1 MDETG
6 ATREA
11 AKEKFQTPYTSMW
24 PAARQGEYLCPLDQ
38 EAKKIQQELMGIPD
52 FEWIVGY
59 AQRSCEAKSPPSEN
73 VAGSFISHLFQFVE
87 AKLLDAVRCKLT
99 CERYKIEALLF
110 DGLRIADPSGYL
122 ADAHS
127 ELAKSILETARIEC
141 EKVAPGIKMV
151 WAWKA
156 PDFTVANKAKQI
168 VCSLESGQPAP
179 LE

>member
-1 MDETG
+1 MG
-6 ATREA
+6 PARQRR
-11 AKEKFQTPYTSMW
+11 FL
-24 PAARQGEYLCPLDQ
+24 AARSLGPVPATTLPT
-38 EAKKIQQELMGIPD
+38 ARRAA
-52 FEWIVGY
+52 VTT
-59 AQRSCEAKSPPSEN
+59 AT
-73 VAGSFISHLFQFVE
+73 H
-87 AKLLDAVRCKLT
+87 AVRCKLT

-156 PDFTVANKAKQI
+156 PDFTVANEAKQI
-168 VCSLESGQPAP
+168 VCSLESGQPA
-179 LE
+179 